1 MEQVRLRYHRTS
13 TVKKLAF
20 CKEDSWD
27 VIKDKIASA
36 YGITT
41 SIESGYI
48 IMSDAELDVDVGSMF
63 PTLGSYL
70 SVHSSGIGRAVFGL
84 CLPHSMSDVSAIIP
98 SYARMKVYACARMH
112 DY

>member
-1 MEQVRLRYHRTS
+1 MEQVRLKYHRTS

-20 CKEDSWD
+20 SKEDSWA
-27 VIKDKIASA
+27 VVKAKIASA

-48 IMSDAELDVDVGSMF
+48 IMSDAELDVGTVF

-84 CLPHSMSDVSAIIP
+84 CLPYSMSDVSATIP
-98 SYARMKVYACARMH
+98 Y
-112 DY
+112 